1 MSTGNLVLT
10 RKVGERIVINENTI
24 LEVVSIDSKEVRLS
38 FNAPKNVTID
48 REEVHERKRHEA
60 DEQA

>member
-24 LEVVSIDSKEVRLS
+24 LEVVNINSKEVRLS
-38 FNAPKNVTID
+38 FNAPKNVSVD

-60 DEQA
+60 DKHA